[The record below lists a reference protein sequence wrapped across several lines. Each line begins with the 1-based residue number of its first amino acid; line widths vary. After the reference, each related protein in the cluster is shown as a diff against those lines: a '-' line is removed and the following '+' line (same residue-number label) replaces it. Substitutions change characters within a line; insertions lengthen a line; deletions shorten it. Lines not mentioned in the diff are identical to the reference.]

1 MAKSS
6 RPSPLKSAV
15 TIVPGWFT
23 ITGDVVAENVPSP
36 FPNRIV
42 TVLSLRFTTARSSS
56 PSLLK
61 SPRTSVKGPCPTG
74 TGEPEAALNVPSP
87 LPSRMLTMFP
97 IPSLTA
103 KSALPSLLKSAAT
116 MPVAKKPTGIGEPGA
131 GVNVPSPLPS
141 STTTPLGWETVTA
154 RSRFPS
160 PLKSPTVT
168 VAGYVAA
175 AGGLAGR
182 KPIHLSVGVEVAYAH
197 AKRSGH
203 HRNGL
208 AVCARERS
216 VPFAQKDVDT
226 WCGGERT
233 GKSKVGDAI
242 TIKVRRDHVPEDAPQ
257 GEG

>member
-87 LPSRMLTMFP
+87 LPSKMLTMFP

-116 MPVAKKPTGIGEPGA
+116 MPVAKKPTGIG
-131 GVNVPSPLPS
+131 
-141 STTTPLGWETVTA
+141 
-154 RSRFPS
+154 RSEEHTSELQSQFHLVCR
-160 PLKSPTVT
+160 LLLEK
-168 VAGYVAA
+168 
-175 AGGLAGR
+175 
-182 KPIHLSVGVEVAYAH
+182 KKKKHIENEIH
-197 AKRSGH
+197 
-203 HRNGL
+203 
-208 AVCARERS
+208 
-216 VPFAQKDVDT
+216 
-226 WCGGERT
+226 
-233 GKSKVGDAI
+233 I
-242 TIKVRRDHVPEDAPQ
+242 TD
-257 GEG
+257 